1 MKEKIFNN
9 FSLKILSVLCA
20 IVLWAVIVNIYDPTT
35 SVTISNVNVELINA
49 QSLTDKDYTYEVV
62 DGSKISVYLSGPK
75 SVITDIKSSDIVAT
89 ADLSKISAFADY
101 VDIDVKVV
109 KDGKEVTGIEV
120 TPRTTAVKLDIENR
134 LTKEYTIETDTEGM
148 PADGYV
154 LTSVSVTPTTV
165 KVTGPSSI
173 VENIDNTAVILN
185 GILIFEIT
193 LIPYFTLWLTQ
204 DAYSIASETTFGL
217 LFIAINITYN
227 MAVKAVHKSDPYND
241 KLIKADYDNLY
252 ALIPLAVILIGFGLS
267 YSVFI
272 PGIYISCLIAV
283 IMWIVIAR
291 IHRKGVE
298 NGKWKI

>member
-1 MKEKIFNN
+1 METARFET
-9 FSLKILSVLCA
+9 FA
-20 IVLWAVIVNIYDPTT
+20 DAVIAIAMTVLVLKLPQPESATIGAFWTLKTYYIAYFISFLTLFNIWY
-35 SVTISNVNVELINA
+35 
-49 QSLTDKDYTYEVV
+49 
-62 DGSKISVYLSGPK
+62 
-75 SVITDIKSSDIVAT
+75 SSHN
-89 ADLSKISAFADY
+89 LFQ
-101 VDIDVKVV
+101 
-109 KDGKEVTGIEV
+109 
-120 TPRTTAVKLDIENR
+120 
-134 LTKEYTIETDTEGM
+134 
-148 PADGYV
+148 
-154 LTSVSVTPTTV
+154 
-165 KVTGPSSI
+165 I

-204 DAYSIASETTFGL
+204 DAYSIGSETTFGL

>member
-1 MKEKIFNN
+1 METARFET
-9 FSLKILSVLCA
+9 FA
-20 IVLWAVIVNIYDPTT
+20 DAVIAIAMTVLVLKLPQPESATIGAFWTLKTYYIAYFISFLTLFNIWY
-35 SVTISNVNVELINA
+35 
-49 QSLTDKDYTYEVV
+49 
-62 DGSKISVYLSGPK
+62 
-75 SVITDIKSSDIVAT
+75 SSHN
-89 ADLSKISAFADY
+89 LFQ
-101 VDIDVKVV
+101 
-109 KDGKEVTGIEV
+109 
-120 TPRTTAVKLDIENR
+120 
-134 LTKEYTIETDTEGM
+134 
-148 PADGYV
+148 
-154 LTSVSVTPTTV
+154 
-165 KVTGPSSI
+165 I

-227 MAVKAVHKSDPYND
+227 MAIKAVHKSDPYND

>member
-1 MKEKIFNN
+1 METARFET
-9 FSLKILSVLCA
+9 FA
-20 IVLWAVIVNIYDPTT
+20 DAVIAIAMTVLVLKLPQPESATIGAFWTLKTYYIAYFISFLTLFNIWY
-35 SVTISNVNVELINA
+35 
-49 QSLTDKDYTYEVV
+49 
-62 DGSKISVYLSGPK
+62 
-75 SVITDIKSSDIVAT
+75 SSHN
-89 ADLSKISAFADY
+89 LFQ
-101 VDIDVKVV
+101 
-109 KDGKEVTGIEV
+109 
-120 TPRTTAVKLDIENR
+120 
-134 LTKEYTIETDTEGM
+134 
-148 PADGYV
+148 
-154 LTSVSVTPTTV
+154 
-165 KVTGPSSI
+165 I

-204 DAYSIASETTFGL
+204 DAYSIASGTTFGL

>member
-1 MKEKIFNN
+1 METARFET
-9 FSLKILSVLCA
+9 FA
-20 IVLWAVIVNIYDPTT
+20 DAVIAIAMTVLVLKLPQPESATIGAFWTLKTYYIAYFISFLTLFNIWY
-35 SVTISNVNVELINA
+35 
-49 QSLTDKDYTYEVV
+49 
-62 DGSKISVYLSGPK
+62 
-75 SVITDIKSSDIVAT
+75 SSHN
-89 ADLSKISAFADY
+89 LFQ
-101 VDIDVKVV
+101 
-109 KDGKEVTGIEV
+109 
-120 TPRTTAVKLDIENR
+120 
-134 LTKEYTIETDTEGM
+134 
-148 PADGYV
+148 
-154 LTSVSVTPTTV
+154 
-165 KVTGPSSI
+165 I

-241 KLIKADYDNLY
+241 KLIKADYDNIY

>member
-1 MKEKIFNN
+1 METARFET
-9 FSLKILSVLCA
+9 FA
-20 IVLWAVIVNIYDPTT
+20 DAVIAIAMTVLVLKLPQPESATIGAFWTLKTYYIAYFFSFLTLFNIWY
-35 SVTISNVNVELINA
+35 
-49 QSLTDKDYTYEVV
+49 
-62 DGSKISVYLSGPK
+62 
-75 SVITDIKSSDIVAT
+75 SSHN
-89 ADLSKISAFADY
+89 LFQ
-101 VDIDVKVV
+101 
-109 KDGKEVTGIEV
+109 
-120 TPRTTAVKLDIENR
+120 
-134 LTKEYTIETDTEGM
+134 
-148 PADGYV
+148 
-154 LTSVSVTPTTV
+154 
-165 KVTGPSSI
+165 I

>member
-1 MKEKIFNN
+1 METARFET
-9 FSLKILSVLCA
+9 FA
-20 IVLWAVIVNIYDPTT
+20 DAVIAIAMTVLVLKLPQPESATIGAFWTLKTYYIAYFISFLTLFNIWY
-35 SVTISNVNVELINA
+35 
-49 QSLTDKDYTYEVV
+49 
-62 DGSKISVYLSGPK
+62 
-75 SVITDIKSSDIVAT
+75 SSHN
-89 ADLSKISAFADY
+89 LFQ
-101 VDIDVKVV
+101 
-109 KDGKEVTGIEV
+109 
-120 TPRTTAVKLDIENR
+120 
-134 LTKEYTIETDTEGM
+134 
-148 PADGYV
+148 
-154 LTSVSVTPTTV
+154 
-165 KVTGPSSI
+165 I

-204 DAYSIASETTFGL
+204 DAYSIANETTFGL

>member
-1 MKEKIFNN
+1 METARFET
-9 FSLKILSVLCA
+9 FA
-20 IVLWAVIVNIYDPTT
+20 DAVIAIAMTVLVLKLPQPESATIGAFWTLKTYYIAYFISFLTLFNIWY
-35 SVTISNVNVELINA
+35 SNHNLF
-49 QSLTDKDYTYEVV
+49 Q
-62 DGSKISVYLSGPK
+62 
-75 SVITDIKSSDIVAT
+75 
-89 ADLSKISAFADY
+89 
-101 VDIDVKVV
+101 
-109 KDGKEVTGIEV
+109 
-120 TPRTTAVKLDIENR
+120 
-134 LTKEYTIETDTEGM
+134 
-148 PADGYV
+148 
-154 LTSVSVTPTTV
+154 
-165 KVTGPSSI
+165 I

-185 GILIFEIT
+185 GILIYEIT
-193 LIPYFTLWLTQ
+193 LIPYFTLRLTQ

>member
-1 MKEKIFNN
+1 METARFET
-9 FSLKILSVLCA
+9 FA
-20 IVLWAVIVNIYDPTT
+20 DAVIAIAITVLVLKLPQPESATIGAFWTLKTYYIAYFISFLTLFNIWY
-35 SVTISNVNVELINA
+35 
-49 QSLTDKDYTYEVV
+49 
-62 DGSKISVYLSGPK
+62 
-75 SVITDIKSSDIVAT
+75 SSHN
-89 ADLSKISAFADY
+89 LFQ
-101 VDIDVKVV
+101 
-109 KDGKEVTGIEV
+109 
-120 TPRTTAVKLDIENR
+120 
-134 LTKEYTIETDTEGM
+134 
-148 PADGYV
+148 
-154 LTSVSVTPTTV
+154 
-165 KVTGPSSI
+165 I

>member
-1 MKEKIFNN
+1 MTVLVLKLPQPESATIGAFWTLKTYYIAYFISFLTLFN
-9 FSLKILSVLCA
+9 I
-20 IVLWAVIVNIYDPTT
+20 WY
-35 SVTISNVNVELINA
+35 SNHNLF
-49 QSLTDKDYTYEVV
+49 Q
-62 DGSKISVYLSGPK
+62 
-75 SVITDIKSSDIVAT
+75 
-89 ADLSKISAFADY
+89 
-101 VDIDVKVV
+101 
-109 KDGKEVTGIEV
+109 
-120 TPRTTAVKLDIENR
+120 
-134 LTKEYTIETDTEGM
+134 
-148 PADGYV
+148 
-154 LTSVSVTPTTV
+154 
-165 KVTGPSSI
+165 I

>member
-1 MKEKIFNN
+1 METARFET
-9 FSLKILSVLCA
+9 FA
-20 IVLWAVIVNIYDPTT
+20 DAVIAIAMTVLVLKLPQPESATIGTFWTLKTYYIAYFISFLTLFNIWY
-35 SVTISNVNVELINA
+35 SNHNLF
-49 QSLTDKDYTYEVV
+49 Q
-62 DGSKISVYLSGPK
+62 
-75 SVITDIKSSDIVAT
+75 
-89 ADLSKISAFADY
+89 
-101 VDIDVKVV
+101 
-109 KDGKEVTGIEV
+109 
-120 TPRTTAVKLDIENR
+120 
-134 LTKEYTIETDTEGM
+134 
-148 PADGYV
+148 
-154 LTSVSVTPTTV
+154 
-165 KVTGPSSI
+165 I

>member
-1 MKEKIFNN
+1 METARFET
-9 FSLKILSVLCA
+9 FA
-20 IVLWAVIVNIYDPTT
+20 DAVIAIAMTVLVLKLPQPESATIGAFWTLKTYYIAYFISFLTLFNIWY
-35 SVTISNVNVELINA
+35 
-49 QSLTDKDYTYEVV
+49 
-62 DGSKISVYLSGPK
+62 
-75 SVITDIKSSDIVAT
+75 SSHN
-89 ADLSKISAFADY
+89 LFQ
-101 VDIDVKVV
+101 
-109 KDGKEVTGIEV
+109 
-120 TPRTTAVKLDIENR
+120 
-134 LTKEYTIETDTEGM
+134 
-148 PADGYV
+148 
-154 LTSVSVTPTTV
+154 
-165 KVTGPSSI
+165 I

-272 PGIYISCLIAV
+272 PGIYISCLIAI

>member
-1 MKEKIFNN
+1 ME
-9 FSLKILSVLCA
+9 
-20 IVLWAVIVNIYDPTT
+20 
-35 SVTISNVNVELINA
+35 
-49 QSLTDKDYTYEVV
+49 
-62 DGSKISVYLSGPK
+62 
-75 SVITDIKSSDIVAT
+75 T
-89 ADLSKISAFADY
+89 ARFETFADAIIAITMT
-101 VDIDVKVV
+101 VLVL
-109 KDGKEVTGIEV
+109 
-120 TPRTTAVKLDIENR
+120 KLPQPESATIGAFWTLKTYYIAYFISF
-134 LTKEYTIETDTEGM
+134 LTLFNIWYSNHN
-148 PADGYV
+148 
-154 LTSVSVTPTTV
+154 LFQ
-165 KVTGPSSI
+165 I

-252 ALIPLAVILIGFGLS
+252 ALIPLVVILIGFGLS

>member
-1 MKEKIFNN
+1 METARFET
-9 FSLKILSVLCA
+9 FA
-20 IVLWAVIVNIYDPTT
+20 DAVIAIAMTVLVLKLPQPESATIGAFWTLKTYYIAYFISFLTLFNIWY
-35 SVTISNVNVELINA
+35 
-49 QSLTDKDYTYEVV
+49 
-62 DGSKISVYLSGPK
+62 
-75 SVITDIKSSDIVAT
+75 SSHN
-89 ADLSKISAFADY
+89 LFQ
-101 VDIDVKVV
+101 
-109 KDGKEVTGIEV
+109 
-120 TPRTTAVKLDIENR
+120 
-134 LTKEYTIETDTEGM
+134 
-148 PADGYV
+148 
-154 LTSVSVTPTTV
+154 
-165 KVTGPSSI
+165 I

-193 LIPYFTLWLTQ
+193 LIPYFTVWLTQ

>member
-1 MKEKIFNN
+1 METARFET
-9 FSLKILSVLCA
+9 FA
-20 IVLWAVIVNIYDPTT
+20 DAVIAIAMTVLVLKLPQPESATIGAFWTLKTYYIAYFISFLTLFNIWY
-35 SVTISNVNVELINA
+35 
-49 QSLTDKDYTYEVV
+49 
-62 DGSKISVYLSGPK
+62 
-75 SVITDIKSSDIVAT
+75 SSHN
-89 ADLSKISAFADY
+89 LFQ
-101 VDIDVKVV
+101 
-109 KDGKEVTGIEV
+109 
-120 TPRTTAVKLDIENR
+120 
-134 LTKEYTIETDTEGM
+134 
-148 PADGYV
+148 
-154 LTSVSVTPTTV
+154 
-165 KVTGPSSI
+165 I

-204 DAYSIASETTFGL
+204 DVYSIASETTFGL

>member
-1 MKEKIFNN
+1 METARFET
-9 FSLKILSVLCA
+9 FA
-20 IVLWAVIVNIYDPTT
+20 DAVIAIAMTVLVLKLPQPESATIGAFWTLKTYYIAYFISFLSLFNIWY
-35 SVTISNVNVELINA
+35 
-49 QSLTDKDYTYEVV
+49 
-62 DGSKISVYLSGPK
+62 
-75 SVITDIKSSDIVAT
+75 SSHN
-89 ADLSKISAFADY
+89 LFQ
-101 VDIDVKVV
+101 
-109 KDGKEVTGIEV
+109 
-120 TPRTTAVKLDIENR
+120 
-134 LTKEYTIETDTEGM
+134 
-148 PADGYV
+148 
-154 LTSVSVTPTTV
+154 
-165 KVTGPSSI
+165 I

>member
-1 MKEKIFNN
+1 METARFET
-9 FSLKILSVLCA
+9 FA
-20 IVLWAVIVNIYDPTT
+20 DAVIAIAMTVLVLKLPQPESATIGAFWTLKTYYIAYFISFLTLFNIWY
-35 SVTISNVNVELINA
+35 SNHNLF
-49 QSLTDKDYTYEVV
+49 Q
-62 DGSKISVYLSGPK
+62 
-75 SVITDIKSSDIVAT
+75 
-89 ADLSKISAFADY
+89 
-101 VDIDVKVV
+101 
-109 KDGKEVTGIEV
+109 
-120 TPRTTAVKLDIENR
+120 
-134 LTKEYTIETDTEGM
+134 
-148 PADGYV
+148 
-154 LTSVSVTPTTV
+154 
-165 KVTGPSSI
+165 I

-241 KLIKADYDNLY
+241 NLIKADYDKLY
-252 ALIPLAVILIGFGLS
+252 ALIPLAVILIGYGLS

>member
-1 MKEKIFNN
+1 METARFEP
-9 FSLKILSVLCA
+9 FA
-20 IVLWAVIVNIYDPTT
+20 DAVIAIAMTLLVLNLPQPESATIGAFWTLKTYYIAYFISFLTLFNIWY
-35 SVTISNVNVELINA
+35 SNHNLF
-49 QSLTDKDYTYEVV
+49 Q
-62 DGSKISVYLSGPK
+62 
-75 SVITDIKSSDIVAT
+75 
-89 ADLSKISAFADY
+89 
-101 VDIDVKVV
+101 
-109 KDGKEVTGIEV
+109 
-120 TPRTTAVKLDIENR
+120 
-134 LTKEYTIETDTEGM
+134 
-148 PADGYV
+148 
-154 LTSVSVTPTTV
+154 
-165 KVTGPSSI
+165 I

>member
-1 MKEKIFNN
+1 ME
-9 FSLKILSVLCA
+9 
-20 IVLWAVIVNIYDPTT
+20 
-35 SVTISNVNVELINA
+35 
-49 QSLTDKDYTYEVV
+49 
-62 DGSKISVYLSGPK
+62 
-75 SVITDIKSSDIVAT
+75 T
-89 ADLSKISAFADY
+89 ARFETFADAIIAIAMT
-101 VDIDVKVV
+101 VLVL
-109 KDGKEVTGIEV
+109 
-120 TPRTTAVKLDIENR
+120 KLPQPESATIGAFWTLKTYYIAYFISF
-134 LTKEYTIETDTEGM
+134 LTLFNIWYSNHN
-148 PADGYV
+148 
-154 LTSVSVTPTTV
+154 LFQ
-165 KVTGPSSI
+165 I

-252 ALIPLAVILIGFGLS
+252 ALIPLVVILIGFGLS

>member
-1 MKEKIFNN
+1 ME
-9 FSLKILSVLCA
+9 
-20 IVLWAVIVNIYDPTT
+20 
-35 SVTISNVNVELINA
+35 
-49 QSLTDKDYTYEVV
+49 
-62 DGSKISVYLSGPK
+62 
-75 SVITDIKSSDIVAT
+75 T
-89 ADLSKISAFADY
+89 ARFETFADAIIAIAMT
-101 VDIDVKVV
+101 VLVL
-109 KDGKEVTGIEV
+109 
-120 TPRTTAVKLDIENR
+120 KLPQPESATIGAFWTLKTYYIAYFISF
-134 LTKEYTIETDTEGM
+134 LTLFNIWYSNHN
-148 PADGYV
+148 
-154 LTSVSVTPTTV
+154 LFQ
-165 KVTGPSSI
+165 I

-204 DAYSIASETTFGL
+204 DAYSIASETTSGL

-252 ALIPLAVILIGFGLS
+252 ALIPLVVILIGFGLS

>member
-1 MKEKIFNN
+1 ME
-9 FSLKILSVLCA
+9 
-20 IVLWAVIVNIYDPTT
+20 
-35 SVTISNVNVELINA
+35 
-49 QSLTDKDYTYEVV
+49 
-62 DGSKISVYLSGPK
+62 
-75 SVITDIKSSDIVAT
+75 T
-89 ADLSKISAFADY
+89 ARFETFADAIIAIAMT
-101 VDIDVKVV
+101 VLVL
-109 KDGKEVTGIEV
+109 
-120 TPRTTAVKLDIENR
+120 KLPQPESATIGAFWVLKTYYIAYFISF
-134 LTKEYTIETDTEGM
+134 LTLFNIWYSNHN
-148 PADGYV
+148 
-154 LTSVSVTPTTV
+154 LFQ
-165 KVTGPSSI
+165 I

-252 ALIPLAVILIGFGLS
+252 ALIPLVVILIGFGLS

>member
-1 MKEKIFNN
+1 METARFET
-9 FSLKILSVLCA
+9 FA
-20 IVLWAVIVNIYDPTT
+20 DAVIAIAMTVLVLKLPQPESATIGAFWTLKTYYISYFISFLTLFNIWY
-35 SVTISNVNVELINA
+35 SNHNLF
-49 QSLTDKDYTYEVV
+49 Q
-62 DGSKISVYLSGPK
+62 
-75 SVITDIKSSDIVAT
+75 
-89 ADLSKISAFADY
+89 
-101 VDIDVKVV
+101 
-109 KDGKEVTGIEV
+109 
-120 TPRTTAVKLDIENR
+120 
-134 LTKEYTIETDTEGM
+134 
-148 PADGYV
+148 
-154 LTSVSVTPTTV
+154 
-165 KVTGPSSI
+165 I

>member
-1 MKEKIFNN
+1 METARFET
-9 FSLKILSVLCA
+9 FA
-20 IVLWAVIVNIYDPTT
+20 DAVIAIAMTVLVLKLPQPESATIGAFWTLKTYYIAYFISFLTLFNIWY
-35 SVTISNVNVELINA
+35 SNHNLF
-49 QSLTDKDYTYEVV
+49 Q
-62 DGSKISVYLSGPK
+62 
-75 SVITDIKSSDIVAT
+75 
-89 ADLSKISAFADY
+89 
-101 VDIDVKVV
+101 
-109 KDGKEVTGIEV
+109 
-120 TPRTTAVKLDIENR
+120 
-134 LTKEYTIETDTEGM
+134 
-148 PADGYV
+148 
-154 LTSVSVTPTTV
+154 
-165 KVTGPSSI
+165 I

-291 IHRKGVE
+291 IHRKGV
-298 NGKWKI
+298 

>member
-1 MKEKIFNN
+1 METARFET
-9 FSLKILSVLCA
+9 FA
-20 IVLWAVIVNIYDPTT
+20 DAVIAIAMTVLVLKLPQPESATIGAFWTLKTYYIAYFISFLTLFNIWY
-35 SVTISNVNVELINA
+35 SNHNLF
-49 QSLTDKDYTYEVV
+49 Q
-62 DGSKISVYLSGPK
+62 
-75 SVITDIKSSDIVAT
+75 
-89 ADLSKISAFADY
+89 
-101 VDIDVKVV
+101 
-109 KDGKEVTGIEV
+109 
-120 TPRTTAVKLDIENR
+120 
-134 LTKEYTIETDTEGM
+134 
-148 PADGYV
+148 
-154 LTSVSVTPTTV
+154 
-165 KVTGPSSI
+165 I

-193 LIPYFTLWLTQ
+193 LIPYFTLWLIQ
-204 DAYSIASETTFGL
+204 NAYSIASETTFGL

>member
-1 MKEKIFNN
+1 METARFET
-9 FSLKILSVLCA
+9 FA
-20 IVLWAVIVNIYDPTT
+20 DAVIAIAMTVLVLKLPQPESATIGAFWTLKTYYIAYFISFLTLFNIWY
-35 SVTISNVNVELINA
+35 
-49 QSLTDKDYTYEVV
+49 
-62 DGSKISVYLSGPK
+62 
-75 SVITDIKSSDIVAT
+75 SSHN
-89 ADLSKISAFADY
+89 LFQ
-101 VDIDVKVV
+101 
-109 KDGKEVTGIEV
+109 
-120 TPRTTAVKLDIENR
+120 
-134 LTKEYTIETDTEGM
+134 
-148 PADGYV
+148 
-154 LTSVSVTPTTV
+154 
-165 KVTGPSSI
+165 I

-272 PGIYISCLIAV
+272 PEIYISCLIAV

>member
-1 MKEKIFNN
+1 METARFKTF
-9 FSLKILSVLCA
+9 A
-20 IVLWAVIVNIYDPTT
+20 DAVIAIAMTVLVLKLPQPESATIGAFWTLKTYYIAYFISFLTLFNIWY
-35 SVTISNVNVELINA
+35 
-49 QSLTDKDYTYEVV
+49 
-62 DGSKISVYLSGPK
+62 
-75 SVITDIKSSDIVAT
+75 SSHN
-89 ADLSKISAFADY
+89 LFQ
-101 VDIDVKVV
+101 
-109 KDGKEVTGIEV
+109 
-120 TPRTTAVKLDIENR
+120 
-134 LTKEYTIETDTEGM
+134 
-148 PADGYV
+148 
-154 LTSVSVTPTTV
+154 
-165 KVTGPSSI
+165 I

>member
-1 MKEKIFNN
+1 METARFET
-9 FSLKILSVLCA
+9 FA
-20 IVLWAVIVNIYDPTT
+20 DAVIAIAMTVLVLKLPQPESATIGAFWTLKTYYIAYFISFLTLFNIWY
-35 SVTISNVNVELINA
+35 SNHNLF
-49 QSLTDKDYTYEVV
+49 Q
-62 DGSKISVYLSGPK
+62 
-75 SVITDIKSSDIVAT
+75 
-89 ADLSKISAFADY
+89 
-101 VDIDVKVV
+101 
-109 KDGKEVTGIEV
+109 
-120 TPRTTAVKLDIENR
+120 
-134 LTKEYTIETDTEGM
+134 
-148 PADGYV
+148 
-154 LTSVSVTPTTV
+154 
-165 KVTGPSSI
+165 I

-252 ALIPLAVILIGFGLS
+252 ALIPLVVILIGFGLS